1 MKLFIL
7 TIVACTVF
15 LVLFFVINQYFVR
28 KNILHSFFLELL
40 RACNVEV
47 QRITEH
53 GVSICTNESFAQV
66 QLIAPGFSCTFMWP
80 NISPDI
86 QKENFLDVF
95 TMEGQIELTINRF
108 IGLAN
113 HSLLNVEFVRRI
125 VFKIIVSSDEKTPY
139 NECGVSFELIAFHAD
154 DTQQLFKSN
163 IVDVFEFTNSEQH
176 RLLRIIFKTLSERAR
191 YVNNLHILY

>member
-1 MKLFIL
+1 MEIFIL
-7 TIVACTVF
+7 TAVASIT
-15 LVLFFVINQYFVR
+15 LLTLFFVSKNHRAR
-28 KNILHSFFLELL
+28 KKMLHNFFLELL
-40 RACNVEV
+40 QVCNVEV

-80 NISPDI
+80 HISPDT
-86 QKENFLDVF
+86 QEKDLLRVL
-95 TMEGQIELTINRF
+95 TMEGQIDLTINRF

-113 HSLLNVEFVRRI
+113 HSLLYVEFVRRI

-139 NECGVSFELIAFHAD
+139 NECGVSLELIAFHAD

-163 IVDVFEFTNSEQH
+163 IVDVFEFTNSEQY
-176 RLLRIIFKTLSERAR
+176 RLICVILQTLAQRAK
-191 YVNNLHILY
+191 YVNNLHIVY